1 MAKQLHITIADNL
14 SENILDLN
22 LEGKIVVWREM
33 LCEGPTTFQL
43 GTPEFIALRTHFL
56 NENYQVS
63 ARDYQEQFLSE
74 LEKLGDLK
82 FYEEVI
88 LWFEFDLFSHIN
100 MLAAISHLIE
110 NKIDLPIYLVC
121 SKKVKGEKES
131 IPLSHLPLNILQKH
145 YEQRI
150 HLDQDDLEMANLMW
164 QLYNGQN
171 PQKLKNLIKI
181 ETNFEYLSSC
191 IRAHIERFP
200 NSVTG
205 LNALEKNIL
214 KLINMNNITSMNQLL
229 GYSLEYQGYYGYID
243 IQLQRVI
250 NKLQLFYEVKED
262 KIELTPEGN
271 EALNGS
277 RNFYRVLKNDEFLG
291 GVNMYD
297 FLYDSESHKILKL

>member
-1 MAKQLHITIADNL
+1 MAKQLHISISDSL
-14 SENILDLN
+14 SESILELN

-43 GTPEFIALRTHFL
+43 GTPEFIALRTQFL
-56 NENYQVS
+56 SDNYQVS
-63 ARDYQEQFLSE
+63 NGDYQEQFLDE
-74 LEKLGDLK
+74 LQKLDDLET
-82 FYEEVI
+82 YEEVI

-100 MLAAISHLIE
+100 MLAAISHLTE
-110 NKIDLPIYLVC
+110 NNIDLPIYLVC

-131 IPLSHLPLNILQKH
+131 IPLSQLPLKILQKH
-145 YEQRI
+145 YENKI
-150 HLDQDDLEMANLMW
+150 HLNQDDLEMASLMW
-164 QLYNGQN
+164 QLYNGKN
-171 PQKLKNLIKI
+171 PQKLKTLIKV

-200 NSVTG
+200 NAITG

-214 KLINMNNITSMNQLL
+214 KLINNHNITSMNQLL

-243 IQLQRVI
+243 IQIQRVI
-250 NKLQLFYEVKED
+250 NKLQLFYEVKEH

-271 EALNGS
+271 EVLNAS
-277 RNFYRVLKNDEFLG
+277 RNFYRVLKSDEYLG
-291 GVNMYD
+291 GVKMYD

>member
-1 MAKQLHITIADNL
+1 MANQLHITIGDNL
-14 SENILDLN
+14 SENILELN

-43 GTPEFIALRTHFL
+43 GTPEFIALRTRFL
-56 NENYQVS
+56 SENYQVS

-74 LEKLGDLK
+74 LEKLRDLET
-82 FYEEVI
+82 YEEVI

-110 NKIDLPIYLVC
+110 NKIDVPIYLVC

-131 IPLSHLPLNILQKH
+131 IPLSHLPPKILKKH
-145 YEQRI
+145 YEQKI
-150 HLDQDDLEMANLMW
+150 HLNQDDLEMANLMW

-200 NSVTG
+200 NAVSG

-214 KLINMNNITSMNQLL
+214 KLIDMYNITSMNQLL

-243 IQLQRVI
+243 IQLQRVL
-250 NKLQLFYEVKED
+250 NKLQLFYEVKEH

-271 EALNGS
+271 EALNAS

-291 GVNMYD
+291 GVKMYD

>member
-14 SENILDLN
+14 SENVLALN

-56 NENYQVS
+56 SENYQVS

-74 LEKLGDLK
+74 LEKLGDLET
-82 FYEEVI
+82 YEEVI

-100 MLAAISHLIE
+100 MLAAISHLME
-110 NKIDLPIYLVC
+110 NNIDAPIYLVC

-131 IPLSHLPLNILQKH
+131 IPLSQLPLKILQKH

-150 HLDQDDLEMANLMW
+150 HLNQEDLEMANLMW
-164 QLYNGQN
+164 QLYNGEN

-200 NSVTG
+200 NAITG
-205 LNALEKNIL
+205 LNTLEKNIL
-214 KLINMNNITSMNQLL
+214 KLIKTHNISSLNQLL

-243 IQLQRVI
+243 IQIQRVI
-250 NKLQLFYEVKED
+250 NKLQLFYEVKEH
-262 KIELTPEGN
+262 KIELTQEGN
-271 EALNGS
+271 EALNAS
-277 RNFYRVLKNDEFLG
+277 RNFYRVLKNDEYLG
-291 GVNMYD
+291 GVKMYD

>member
-14 SENILDLN
+14 SENILELN

-33 LCEGPTTFQL
+33 LCEGPTTFEL
-43 GTPEFIALRTHFL
+43 GTPEFIALRTQFL
-56 NENYQVS
+56 SENYQVS
-63 ARDYQEQFLSE
+63 ASDYQVHFLNE
-74 LEKLGDLK
+74 LEKLTD
-82 FYEEVI
+82 FETYEEVI

-100 MLAAISHLIE
+100 MLAAISHLME
-110 NKIDLPIYLVC
+110 NGIDVPVYLVC
-121 SKKVKGEKES
+121 SKKVEGEKES
-131 IPLSHLPLNILQKH
+131 IPLSQLPPKILQKH

-150 HLDQDDLEMANLMW
+150 PLNEDDLEMATLMW
-164 QLYNGQN
+164 QLYNGEN
-171 PQKLKNLIKI
+171 PQKLKNLIKVQ
-181 ETNFEYLSSC
+181 TNFEYLSSC

-200 NSVTG
+200 NAVTG

-271 EALNGS
+271 EALNAS
-277 RNFYRVLKNDEFLG
+277 RNFYRVLKSDEFLG
-291 GVNMYD
+291 GVKVYD

>member
-1 MAKQLHITIADNL
+1 MAKQLHISIGDSL
-14 SENILDLN
+14 SEDILELN

-43 GTPEFIALRTHFL
+43 GTPEFIALRTQFL
-56 NENYQVS
+56 SENYQVS
-63 ARDYQEQFLSE
+63 ARDYREQFLSE
-74 LEKLGDLK
+74 LEKLSDPET
-82 FYEEVI
+82 YEEVI

-100 MLAAISHLIE
+100 MLAAISHLME
-110 NKIDLPIYLVC
+110 NKIDIPVYLVC
-121 SKKVKGEKES
+121 SKKVKGEKQFT
-131 IPLSHLPLNILQKH
+131 PLSHLPIKILQKH
-145 YEQRI
+145 YEQKI
-150 HLDQDDLEMANLMW
+150 HLNQDDLEMANLMW
-164 QLYNGQN
+164 QLYNGEN

-200 NSVTG
+200 NAVSG

-214 KLINMNNITSMNQLL
+214 KLIKNHNISSLNQLL

-243 IQLQRVI
+243 IQIQRVI
-250 NKLQLFYEVKED
+250 NKLQVFYEVKEQ

-271 EALNGS
+271 EALNAS

-291 GVNMYD
+291 GVKIYD

>member
-1 MAKQLHITIADNL
+1 MAKQLHITISDNL
-14 SENILDLN
+14 SDNILELK

-56 NENYQVS
+56 SEKYQIS
-63 ARDYQEQFLSE
+63 TEGYQENFLIE
-74 LEKLGDLK
+74 LEKLTDLET
-82 FYEEVI
+82 YEEVI

-100 MLAAISHLIE
+100 MLAAISHLME
-110 NKIDLPIYLVC
+110 NNIDVPTYLVC

-131 IPLSHLPLNILQKH
+131 IPLSQLPLKILQKH
-145 YEQRI
+145 YENRI
-150 HLDQDDLEMANLMW
+150 HLNQDDLEMANLMW
-164 QLYNGQN
+164 QLYNGDN
-171 PQKLKNLIKI
+171 PQKLKNLIKVQ
-181 ETNFEYLSSC
+181 TNFEYLSSC

-200 NSVTG
+200 NAVTG

-214 KLINMNNITSMNQLL
+214 KLINTHNITSINQLL

-250 NKLQLFYEVKED
+250 NKLQLFYEVTD
-262 KIELTPEGN
+262 QKIELTPEGN
-271 EALNGS
+271 EALNAS
-277 RNFYRVLKNDEFLG
+277 RNFYRVLKSDEFLG

>member
-14 SENILDLN
+14 SENVLALN

-43 GTPEFIALRTHFL
+43 GTPEFIALRTRFL
-56 NENYQVS
+56 SENYQVS

-74 LEKLGDLK
+74 LEKLGDLE

-110 NKIDLPIYLVC
+110 NNIELPIYLVC

-150 HLDQDDLEMANLMW
+150 HLNQDDLEMANLMW
-164 QLYNGQN
+164 QLYNGEN

-200 NSVTG
+200 NAVTG

-214 KLINMNNITSMNQLL
+214 KLINMNDITSMNQLL

-271 EALNGS
+271 EALNAS

>member
-1 MAKQLHITIADNL
+1 MSKQLHITISDNL
-14 SENILDLN
+14 SENILELN
-22 LEGKIVVWREM
+22 LKGKIVVWREM

-43 GTPEFIALRTHFL
+43 GTPEFIALRTRFL
-56 NENYQVS
+56 SENYQVS

-74 LEKLGDLK
+74 LEKLGDLE

-110 NKIDLPIYLVC
+110 NNIELPIYLVC

-150 HLDQDDLEMANLMW
+150 HLNQDDLEMANLMW

-200 NSVTG
+200 NAVTG

-271 EALNGS
+271 EALNAS

-291 GVNMYD
+291 GVKMYD

>member
-1 MAKQLHITIADNL
+1 MEKQLHISIGDSL
-14 SENILDLN
+14 SENILKLD

-43 GTPEFIALRTHFL
+43 GTPEFIALRTQFL
-56 NENYQVS
+56 SQNYQVS
-63 ARDYQEQFLSE
+63 DRDYQEQFLSE
-74 LEKLGDLK
+74 LEKLSDPET
-82 FYEEVI
+82 YEEVI

-100 MLAAISHLIE
+100 MLAAISHLME
-110 NKIDLPIYLVC
+110 NKIDIPIFLVC
-121 SKKVKGEKES
+121 SKKVEGEKDF
-131 IPLSHLPLNILQKH
+131 IPLSQLPLKILQKH
-145 YEQRI
+145 YEQKI
-150 HLDQDDLEMANLMW
+150 HLNQDDLEMANLMW

-200 NSVTG
+200 NAVTG

-214 KLINMNNITSMNQLL
+214 KLIKTHNISSLNQLL
-229 GYSLEYQGYYGYID
+229 GYALEYQGYYGYID
-243 IQLQRVI
+243 IQMQRVI
-250 NKLQLFYEVKED
+250 NKLQIFYEVKEH

-271 EALNGS
+271 DALNAS
-277 RNFYRVLKNDEFLG
+277 RNFYRVLKNEEFLG
-291 GVNMYD
+291 GVKMYD

>member
-14 SENILDLN
+14 SENVLALN

-43 GTPEFIALRTHFL
+43 GTPEFIALRTRFL
-56 NENYQVS
+56 SENYQVS

-74 LEKLGDLK
+74 LEKLGDLE

-150 HLDQDDLEMANLMW
+150 HLNQDDLEMANLMW

-200 NSVTG
+200 NAVTG

-214 KLINMNNITSMNQLL
+214 KLINTHNITSMNQLL

-250 NKLQLFYEVKED
+250 HKLQLFYDVKED

-271 EALNGS
+271 EALNAS
-277 RNFYRVLKNDEFLG
+277 RNFYRVLKNDESLG